1 MKIEILGTGCYNC
14 VELEMLIADILRELG
29 KSGVEVVRVDDETRI
44 RHYMPLDEI
53 PGLVIDGV
61 LASTR
66 EVPPREKLLEWL
78 SGVSAPAAK

>member
-14 VELEMLIADILRELG
+14 VKLESLIDEVLHELG
-29 KSGVEVVRVDDETRI
+29 KSDVEVVRVDDEKQI
-44 RHYMPLDEI
+44 RHHISLDEI

-66 EVPPREKLLEWL
+66 ELPPREKLVEWL
-78 SGVSAPAAK
+78 SGVSVQNAG

>member
-14 VELEMLIADILRELG
+14 VELDMLIADVLKELG
-29 KSGVEVVRVDDETRI
+29 RTDVEVVRVDDEKRI

-66 EVPPREKLLEWL
+66 ELPARETLAKWL
-78 SGVSAPAAK
+78 SGVSEPGMA